1 MNAKS
6 DDRSES
12 GKRLKSPSLVEIID
26 AIRPH
31 VEKIEEGFKAIRITL
46 DALSEHVGGTATSR
60 PTEAVEDVTPETP
73 VEEPPAADEPE
84 PEPAAPVETPR
95 VAPVETAPVAP
106 AAPMPAAPPAA
117 QPMPTPTAIPV
128 AGGGDGGNW
137 SQIIFGEYLAVD
149 PSISHLSGT
158 LLADVYA
165 SDNDAVGLMGHLL
178 DFRSATGERK
188 PRMLKD
194 IGEAFYR
201 WQPTDDLTLRDALIA
216 WIHAQLEAVGIGN
229 RIEIVQ
235 VGDRYDMQR
244 HNTKDRGV
252 EVSDVYGWI
261 VLRENGKVYSK
272 ASVSVR

>member
-1 MNAKS
+1 MPSEQENLPKS
-6 DDRSES
+6 N
-12 GKRLKSPSLVEIID
+12 GPTFAEIVD
-26 AIRPH
+26 VIRPH

-46 DALSEHVGGTATSR
+46 DALSEHVGGAAAL
-60 PTEAVEDVTPETP
+60 PPAKEADDRAP
-73 VEEPPAADEPE
+73 EPPAENPRAMEESAP
-84 PEPAAPVETPR
+84 PTAAPVE
-95 VAPVETAPVAP
+95 VAPVVPVAP
-106 AAPMPAAPPAA
+106 APVDPPPVQPAPAAAPI
-117 QPMPTPTAIPV
+117 PMS
-128 AGGGDGGNW
+128 GGGDGGNW

-201 WQPTDDLTLRDALIA
+201 WKPTDDDALRDALMV
-216 WIHAQLEAVGIGN
+216 WVHTQLDAVGIGN

-244 HNTKDRGV
+244 HNAKERGV
-252 EVSDVYGWI
+252 EVCDVYGWT

>member
-1 MNAKS
+1 
-6 DDRSES
+6 
-12 GKRLKSPSLVEIID
+12 V
-26 AIRPH
+26 
-31 VEKIEEGFKAIRITL
+31 
-46 DALSEHVGGTATSR
+46 
-60 PTEAVEDVTPETP
+60 
-73 VEEPPAADEPE
+73 
-84 PEPAAPVETPR
+84 
-95 VAPVETAPVAP
+95 
-106 AAPMPAAPPAA
+106 
-117 QPMPTPTAIPV
+117 PTPTAIPV
-128 AGGGDGGNW
+128 TGGGDGGNW
-137 SQIIFGEYLAVD
+137 SQIIFGDYLGVD

-178 DFRSATGERK
+178 DFRSATGERR

-201 WQPTDDLTLRDALIA
+201 WKPIGDQTMRDALIA
-216 WIHAQLEAVGIGN
+216 WIHAQLDAVSIGN

-244 HNTKDRGV
+244 HNAKERGV

>member
-1 MNAKS
+1 MSAESK
-6 DDRSES
+6 DRTES
-12 GKRLKSPSLVEIID
+12 GKKAESPSLAEIID
-26 AIRPH
+26 VIRPH

-46 DALSEHVGGTATSR
+46 DALSEHVGGVA
-60 PTEAVEDVTPETP
+60 PAPPAKEAEEETP
-73 VEEPPAADEPE
+73 KPVEKATAVDEAEPE
-84 PEPAAPVETPR
+84 AAAPVETR
-95 VAPVETAPVAP
+95 KVAPVKAAPVAP
-106 AAPMPAAPPAA
+106 APVDPPPVQPIPA
-117 QPMPTPTAIPV
+117 PTAIPV
-128 AGGGDGGNW
+128 TGGGDGGNW
-137 SQIIFGEYLAVD
+137 SQIIFGEYLGVD

-178 DFRSATGERK
+178 DFRTATGERK

-201 WQPTDDLTLRDALIA
+201 WKPIDDQTMRDALIA
-216 WIHAQLEAVGIGN
+216 WIHTQLDAVSIGN

-244 HNTKDRGV
+244 HNAKERGV